1 MALYEKHQREVDHRR
16 RKRLRGTPHH
26 LPSKTP
32 WAFGPADMHMSK
44 LKQQLEA
51 AGVRVIPRPF
61 GFEVLGH
68 GHRVL
73 MTDLQALDRHDI
85 EALTGTQRPAL
96 GRHGFRLGRD
106 GLPRE

>member
-1 MALYEKHQREVDHRR
+1 
-16 RKRLRGTPHH
+16 
-26 LPSKTP
+26 
-32 WAFGPADMHMSK
+32 MHMSK

-51 AGVRVIPRPF
+51 AGVRVNVRPF
-61 GFEVLGH
+61 GFELLGH

-73 MTDLQALDRHDI
+73 VADLQAIDRHDLA
-85 EALTGTQRPAL
+85 ALTGTQRPAL

>member
-1 MALYEKHQREVDHRR
+1 
-16 RKRLRGTPHH
+16 
-26 LPSKTP
+26 
-32 WAFGPADMHMSK
+32 MSK

-51 AGVRVIPRPF
+51 AGVRVNVRPF
-61 GFEVLGH
+61 GFELLGH

-73 MTDLQALDRHDI
+73 VADLQAIDRHDLA
-85 EALTGTQRPAL
+85 ALTGTQRPAL

>member
-61 GFEVLGH
+61 GFEVLGR

-73 MTDLQALDRHDI
+73 TTSLEALDRHDI

-96 GRHGFRLGRD
+96 GRHGFRLWRD